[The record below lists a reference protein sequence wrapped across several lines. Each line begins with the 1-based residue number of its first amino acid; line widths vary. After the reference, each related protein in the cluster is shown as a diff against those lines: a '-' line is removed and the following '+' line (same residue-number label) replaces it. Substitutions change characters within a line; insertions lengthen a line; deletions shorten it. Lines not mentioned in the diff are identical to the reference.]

1 MILRI
6 IGTGLLLKA
15 AIGVMAVAAGGA
27 GVVLLAC
34 AAKRRAEARAA
45 WPAEEDDADRAEE

>member
-34 AAKRRAEARAA
+34 AAKRRAQARAA
-45 WPAEEDDADRAEE
+45 WPAEEEDAARAEQ

>member
-15 AIGVMAVAAGGA
+15 AIGVMAVEATGA
-27 GVVLLAC
+27 GAVLLAC

-45 WPAEEDDADRAEE
+45 WPSEEKDAPPAEE